1 MEEGTLT
8 CLQTSVLADNQGGDH
23 GNTPSFGVAAEMK
36 LHRVLMWNLI
46 VNDADM
52 LDFGDCE
59 RRTAGVHRLH
69 GSIIF
74 TKIPSPSWLGL
85 VQCHK

>member
-1 MEEGTLT
+1 
-8 CLQTSVLADNQGGDH
+8 
-23 GNTPSFGVAAEMK
+23 
-36 LHRVLMWNLI
+36 MWNLI

-52 LDFGDCE
+52 LDFGDCD
-59 RRTAGVHRLH
+59 RGTAAVHRLH

-74 TKIPSPSWLGL
+74 TKTSSLSWLGL